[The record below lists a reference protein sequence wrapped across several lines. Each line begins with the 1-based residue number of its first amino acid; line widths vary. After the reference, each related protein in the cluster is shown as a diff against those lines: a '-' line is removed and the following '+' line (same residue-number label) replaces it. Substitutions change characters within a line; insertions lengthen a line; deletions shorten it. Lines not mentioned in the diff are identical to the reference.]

1 MRDCVLPNQVNDG
14 RVGAPG
20 IVKIRQSICEAW
32 PQMEKGA
39 GRLISHARVAV
50 RRGGNNSF
58 E

>member
-14 RVGAPG
+14 RVSAAG

-32 PQMEKGA
+32 AQMEKGT
-39 GRLISHARVAV
+39 GRLIRHARVAI
-50 RRGGNNSF
+50 RRGGNNSL